1 LFGSG
6 WPRPAAWLASFRDG
20 ARANGILAGRA
31 ASAALVASL
40 PGVPEAMRRGAAS
53 DAGRTAALL
62 CSNAIYSGDAARMD
76 ADMRFYRDG
85 FVLLQRDVRRDGP
98 LLFAP
103 GPLTERQVANAA
115 CRTQRHALP
124 LHAHVL
130 RLVGACRYRLRIRA
144 ECAMRLRRRQQAA
157 RARIS
162 EDLRAL
168 LPFSLLLM
176 NTFPLTHAMVE
187 PVVKPRGWLPRR
199 WLLPSSFETERL
211 RSVQRARRV
220 AAAAAAAADAPAAA
234 PPETE

>member
-1 LFGSG
+1 
-6 WPRPAAWLASFRDG
+6 
-20 ARANGILAGRA
+20 
-31 ASAALVASL
+31 
-40 PGVPEAMRRGAAS
+40 MRRGAAS

-98 LLFAP
+98 LLFAS
-103 GPLTERQVANAA
+103 GPLNERRVANAA
-115 CRTQRHALP
+115 CPRSATRCRCMHTCCDL
-124 LHAHVL
+124 
-130 RLVGACRYRLRIRA
+130 GACRQRLRNWA
-144 ECAMRLRRRQQAA
+144 ERAMRLRRRQQSA

-168 LPFSLLLM
+168 LPFSLLLL

-211 RSVQRARRV
+211 RSVQRARRL

-234 PPETE
+234 PPEKE